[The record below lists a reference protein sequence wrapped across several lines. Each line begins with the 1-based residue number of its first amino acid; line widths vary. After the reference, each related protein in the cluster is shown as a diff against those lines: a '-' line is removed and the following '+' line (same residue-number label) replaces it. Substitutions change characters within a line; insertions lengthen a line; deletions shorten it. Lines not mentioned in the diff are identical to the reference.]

1 MIVLLPCSC
10 RLSFHAR
17 PHYSQNKRPI
27 MTIIT
32 TNTRS
37 RISPWPHALSRLS
50 FGLYRK
56 LVVVHLHH
64 PTAARQLLLPAL
76 EAATEQSPESH
87 NKWQQQQQQKTIS
100 NAVIP
105 HGICGMSSSRLLF
118 HQQQQTA
125 TTTTLSRGN
134 TYDGTAASRAGQYA
148 GVELLRIEYE
158 TFEYGLC

>member
-10 RLSFHAR
+10 RVSFHAR
-17 PHYSQNKRPI
+17 PDHSQNKRPI

-32 TNTRS
+32 TITRS

-56 LVVVHLHH
+56 LVVVHLHSH

-87 NKWQQQQQQKTIS
+87 NKWQQQQQ
-100 NAVIP
+100 
-105 HGICGMSSSRLLF
+105 MR
-118 HQQQQTA
+118 
-125 TTTTLSRGN
+125 LSRTEFVECHRVVFSSTSNNKQQLRHEGIPTTAPPQAVLAN
-134 TYDGTAASRAGQYA
+134 TPGWSCS
-148 GVELLRIEYE
+148 E
-158 TFEYGLC
+158 